1 MPQFNAE
8 FVVVIVGIR
17 RSCRRYPATH
27 KMPEVCQDSADFW
40 GMQSELENPG
50 CSLSEDIHR
59 RTKCA
64 STKRGEQVLLMT
76 LRDGARFVVNGLYT
90 KHLLESLS
98 KSEYELSGR
107 IGKEATRP
115 PDIVQ
120 WQARSHHRRI
130 RHSWS
135 ECYSTSSA
143 LAEGLFGSW
152 NNHRRSRFSLFFDRS
167 KSIVCII

>member
-1 MPQFNAE
+1 VAYGSIPAAHALLLDSGMPQFNAE

-64 STKRGEQVLLMT
+64 STKR
-76 LRDGARFVVNGLYT
+76 AN
-90 KHLLESLS
+90 
-98 KSEYELSGR
+98 
-107 IGKEATRP
+107 
-115 PDIVQ
+115 
-120 WQARSHHRRI
+120 RS
-130 RHSWS
+130 
-135 ECYSTSSA
+135 
-143 LAEGLFGSW
+143 
-152 NNHRRSRFSLFFDRS
+152 FS
-167 KSIVCII
+167 